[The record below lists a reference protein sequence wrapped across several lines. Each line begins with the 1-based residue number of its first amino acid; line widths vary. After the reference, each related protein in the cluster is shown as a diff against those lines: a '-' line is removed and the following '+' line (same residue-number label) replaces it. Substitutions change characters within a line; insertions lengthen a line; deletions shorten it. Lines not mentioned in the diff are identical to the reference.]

1 MAARD
6 VTETAIAEGRPTH
19 SHQRHWYRLALAA
32 TLVLVAFVIVMLPL
46 AIRSMQQVL
55 GRAPDPL
62 FDFVTGRQLD
72 PAATAAA
79 EKEATYINLGLIS
92 LDEENGLI
100 TIAVS
105 GNRTCG
111 SACATIT
118 MTLTALDNDADQ
130 RRGLPPST
138 TVTIK
143 PSDTVFSQSV
153 QLPVRGQ
160 PSLYPFDDYSL
171 WLGVGG
177 IVTTSDGKTVE
188 ITPDT
193 IPTHAVVTFQN
204 RISDMVMDKPV
215 PIDPQM
221 ARSETDPF
229 HFLAVQALNFTRPAY
244 LEVLTVVLVVL
255 IAVSAAMALFT
266 RGIDE
271 LALGFGSLI
280 LGIWGV
286 RSVLMP
292 NSLST
297 PTAVDLALTWVIL
310 FLLLGLI
317 IRAAMHFQ
325 RHSELPILK
334 VPRRH

>member
-1 MAARD
+1 VSETTTAAD
-6 VTETAIAEGRPTH
+6 HPTH
-19 SHQRHWYRLALAA
+19 SHRRHWYRLALAA
-32 TLVLVAFVIVMLPL
+32 TLVLVTFVIVMLPL

-55 GRAPDPL
+55 GRSPDPD
-62 FDFVTGRQLD
+62 FDFVTGQQLNT
-72 PAATAAA
+72 AATAAA
-79 EKEATYINLGLIS
+79 EKEATYINLGLIG
-92 LDEENGLI
+92 LDEENGQI

-111 SACATIT
+111 AACATINL
-118 MTLTALDNDADQ
+118 TLTALDNNADQ
-130 RRGLPPST
+130 RRGFPPSAT
-138 TVTIK
+138 ITIK
-143 PSDTVFSQSV
+143 PTDVIFSQSV
-153 QLPVRGQ
+153 TLPVRGQ

-177 IVTTSDGKTVE
+177 SVTTADKTVE

-193 IPTHAVVTFQN
+193 IPAHAVVTFQN
-204 RISDMVMDKPV
+204 RISDMVMDTPV
-215 PIDPQM
+215 PIDSQT

-244 LEVLTVVLVVL
+244 LEVLTVVLVLL
-255 IAVSAAMALFT
+255 IAVSASMALFT

-280 LGIWGV
+280 LGVWGV
-286 RSVLMP
+286 RSILMP

-297 PTAVDLALTWVIL
+297 ATAVDLALTWVIL

-317 IRAAMHFQ
+317 IRAALHFQ
-325 RHSELPILK
+325 SRSELP
-334 VPRRH
+334 VPKARRRH

>member
-1 MAARD
+1 MTEA
-6 VTETAIAEGRPTH
+6 VTAEHHLTH
-19 SHQRHWYRLALAA
+19 SPQRHWYRLALAA
-32 TLVLVAFVIVMLPL
+32 SLVLVAFVIVMLPL
-46 AIRSMQQVL
+46 AIRSMGEVL

-62 FDFVTGRQLD
+62 FDFVTGRQID
-72 PAATAAA
+72 PTTAQ
-79 EKEATYINLGLIS
+79 KEATYINLGLVT

-100 TIAVS
+100 TIAIS

-111 SACATIT
+111 SECATIT

-130 RRGLPPST
+130 RRGLPPSIT
-138 TVTIK
+138 ITIK
-143 PSDTVFSQSV
+143 PSDVVFSQSV

-177 IVTTSDGKTVE
+177 IVTTSDGRSVE

-193 IPTHAVVTFQN
+193 IPTHAVVSFQN
-204 RISDMVMDKPV
+204 RINDMVMDTPM
-215 PIDPQM
+215 PIDPQV

-229 HFLAVQALNFTRPAY
+229 HFLAVQSLNFTRPAY
-244 LEVLTVVLVVL
+244 LEVLTVVLVML

-292 NSLST
+292 TSLST
-297 PTAVDLALTWVIL
+297 ATAVDLALTWIIL

-317 IRAAMHFQ
+317 VRAALHFQ
-325 RHSELPILK
+325 RHSELPLPK
-334 VPRRH
+334 VKRRH

>member
-1 MAARD
+1 
-6 VTETAIAEGRPTH
+6 
-19 SHQRHWYRLALAA
+19 LAA
-32 TLVLVAFVIVMLPL
+32 TLVLVAFVIIMLPL

-55 GRAPDPL
+55 GRGTDPL
-62 FDFVTGRQLD
+62 FDFVTGRQID
-72 PAATAAA
+72 PTQA
-79 EKEATYINLGLIS
+79 EQEATYINLGLIS
-92 LDEENGLI
+92 LDEVNGQI
-100 TIAVS
+100 TIAIS

-111 SACATIT
+111 TTCATINV
-118 MTLTALDNDADQ
+118 TLTALDNDADQ
-130 RRGLPPST
+130 RRGFPPSA

-143 PSDTVFSQSV
+143 PTDVIFSQSV
-153 QLPVRGQ
+153 TLPVRGQ

-177 IVTTSDGKTVE
+177 IVTTADGKSVE
-188 ITPDT
+188 IIPDT

-204 RISDMVMDKPV
+204 RINDMVMDTPV
-215 PIDPQM
+215 PIDPQ
-221 ARSETDPF
+221 ATRSETDPF
-229 HFLAVQALNFTRPAY
+229 HFLAVQSLNFTRPAY

-292 NSLST
+292 TSLST
-297 PTAVDLALTWVIL
+297 ATAVDLALTWVIL

-317 IRAAMHFQ
+317 IRAALHFQ
-325 RHSELPILK
+325 SRSELPSIPK
-334 VPRRH
+334 VPLRH

>member
-1 MAARD
+1 
-6 VTETAIAEGRPTH
+6 
-19 SHQRHWYRLALAA
+19 
-32 TLVLVAFVIVMLPL
+32 
-46 AIRSMQQVL
+46 VL

-62 FDFVTGRQLD
+62 FDFVTGQQLNS
-72 PAATAAA
+72 AATSAA
-79 EKEATYINLGLIS
+79 EKEATYINLGLIT
-92 LDEENGLI
+92 LDEENGQI

-105 GNRTCG
+105 GSRTCG
-111 SACATIT
+111 STCATIN

-130 RRGLPPST
+130 RRGFPPSA

-143 PSDTVFSQSV
+143 PTDVIFSQSV
-153 QLPVRGQ
+153 TLPVRGQ

-177 IVTTSDGKTVE
+177 SVTAADGKPVE

-204 RISDMVMDKPV
+204 RISDMVMDP
-215 PIDPQM
+215 PRQIDPQVT
-221 ARSETDPF
+221 RSETDPF

-255 IAVSAAMALFT
+255 IAVSASMALFT

-286 RSVLMP
+286 RAVLMP

-317 IRAAMHFQ
+317 VRAALHFQ
-325 RHSELPILK
+325 SRSELPILK

>member
-1 MAARD
+1 
-6 VTETAIAEGRPTH
+6 
-19 SHQRHWYRLALAA
+19 
-32 TLVLVAFVIVMLPL
+32 VAFVIVMLPL
-46 AIRSMQQVL
+46 AIRSMQEVL

-62 FDFVTGRQLD
+62 YDFITGQQLS
-72 PAATAAA
+72 PAAEAAA
-79 EKEATYINLGLIS
+79 EQESTYVNLGLIG
-92 LDEENGLI
+92 LDEENGQI

-111 SACATIT
+111 SACPAL
-118 MTLTALDNDADQ
+118 TLTFTALDNDADQ
-130 RRGLPPST
+130 RRGLPPSAT
-138 TVTIK
+138 LTLK
-143 PSDTVFSQSV
+143 PTDTVFSQSV

-160 PSLYPFDDYSL
+160 PSLYPFDDYTL

-177 IVTTSDGKTVE
+177 VAIEPDGRSIE
-188 ITPDT
+188 ITPAT
-193 IPTHAVVTFQN
+193 MAGNAVVTFQN

-215 PIDPQM
+215 AIDPNH

-229 HFLAVQALNFTRPAY
+229 HFLAVQSLNFTRPVY

-297 PTAVDLALTWVIL
+297 ATAVDLALTWVIL

-317 IRAAMHFQ
+317 IRAAVHFQ
-325 RHSELPILK
+325 RRSELP
-334 VPRRH
+334 VPALPKSVRPPPA